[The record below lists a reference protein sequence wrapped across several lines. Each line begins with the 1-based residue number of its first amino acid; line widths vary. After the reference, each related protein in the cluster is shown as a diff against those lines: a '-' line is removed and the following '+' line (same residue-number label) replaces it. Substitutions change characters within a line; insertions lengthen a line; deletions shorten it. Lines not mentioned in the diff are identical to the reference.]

1 MAVLISIAA
10 IADQVSAH
18 FVTKPA
24 NIFLLSMLQEHI
36 QDENAEP
43 IPHLIQQ
50 W

>member
-24 NIFLLSMLQEHI
+24 NNFFAVKVARSHSG
-36 QDENAEP
+36 
-43 IPHLIQQ
+43 
-50 W
+50 